1 MRKVVLALLLFAL
14 NATAAT
20 VSGRW
25 SGHFRVDGGDHDIP
39 QLFVLEQDGSKLTG
53 SGGPDANEQYPL
65 ENGKVEDDRIRFE
78 ITTGEWKFAY
88 DLKLDGTNKMTGIL
102 QLTSINDHRTAQVV
116 LTK

>member
-1 MRKVVLALLLFAL
+1 MRNVVLALLLFAL

-39 QLFVLEQDGSKLTG
+39 QLFTFKQDGSKLTG
-53 SGGPDANEQYPL
+53 SGGPDESEQYPL
-65 ENGKVEDDRIRFE
+65 ENGKVEGDRIQFE

-88 DLKLDGTNKMTGIL
+88 DLKLDGTTMTGIL
-102 QLTSINDHRTAQVV
+102 QLTSLNDHRTAKVS